1 VEFAGTS
8 TRSVTY
14 VGQVTFCHLS
24 SFDMRVL
31 VPARQILVT
40 LLLSIHT
47 TLSTVVMGPGKL
59 SIGFLLGSHADYII
73 KAAATALERSSFS
86 FHPIISLW
94 NREKVFKIFK
104 LNGSK

>member
-14 VGQVTFCHLS
+14 TFCHLS

-31 VPARQILVT
+31 VPARQILAT

-47 TLSTVVMGPGKL
+47 TLSTVIMGPSKL

-86 FHPIISLW
+86 FSSYYQPMESRKSLQD
-94 NREKVFKIFK
+94 
-104 LNGSK
+104 LQT